1 MASVIPVHLAPSRI
15 SRLEKNYPRYFT
27 LFLLSTYLLC
37 KYAHYVYLS
46 PTKLIWLFRKVHLKK
61 INFNK
66 YFTFYDDFLFQLYDS
81 CYWGSRGMV
90 NSASD
95 YGSTEELGAIGGAGS
110 DSAIELGLSSS
121 NYLDGISSDT
131 LNNINGRYSDITS
144 LLASLSLEKYDRA
157 FKSHEIDLNSF
168 KTLSE
173 DDLKEIGVSALGA
186 RRKLLIAIA
195 GELSVYI
202 PLCNLRGFLIEY
214 KEQLSV

>member
-1 MASVIPVHLAPSRI
+1 M
-15 SRLEKNYPRYFT
+15 
-27 LFLLSTYLLC
+27 
-37 KYAHYVYLS
+37 
-46 PTKLIWLFRKVHLKK
+46 
-61 INFNK
+61 
-66 YFTFYDDFLFQLYDS
+66 FQLYDS

-195 GELSVYI
+195 GELSV
-202 PLCNLRGFLIEY
+202 
-214 KEQLSV
+214 